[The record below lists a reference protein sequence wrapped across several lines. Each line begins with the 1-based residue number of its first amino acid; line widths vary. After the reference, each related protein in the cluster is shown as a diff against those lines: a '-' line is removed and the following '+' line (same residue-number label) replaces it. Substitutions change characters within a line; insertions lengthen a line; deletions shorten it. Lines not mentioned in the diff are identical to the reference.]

1 MRNAKR
7 YLAVLLGHEGNVV
20 WLIFLQLPQA
30 DWKAHKQICNA
41 IASLGS
47 DAGDKAELTGGLPRT
62 ASDDFQTVNETCQQ
76 NFQTE
81 LKLLQSHMKRNL
93 TFEEQK
99 ILVWQPRCM
108 GCSRTE
114 RLIRIEGA
122 DGKAIKPCDV
132 CKATFCCCEEHWDI
146 VRDKH
151 VNEPVWDVPGNL
163 SQCQI
168 NRQICGDILFAN
180 IMVDSHTHEPNG
192 VSLVSQWR
200 PERHLSKWEPLKTGD
215 KCWEEEFNA
224 SLQKEVVASLG
235 PVPPGSFLRSATQGL
250 SMPMT
255 ILYALQQLKPL
266 GRKEEFI
273 TRHGPRAERRFLGI
287 WTGKQSLTIHLLG
300 AREMEI
306 LHAPRNCIKD
316 QKQCTFEVHAMSYHK
331 YIEKQGARYTNP
343 DLAVAFNFGASSYA
357 SSWAETMEVLVRKA
371 VATVFTSQ
379 NRDEAEAESQL
390 LRVAGASLVLV
401 LGPVRNPWGGLQLLP
416 EPNKVTGFYANNGCL
431 AGGFCD

>member
-1 MRNAKR
+1 
-7 YLAVLLGHEGNVV
+7 
-20 WLIFLQLPQA
+20 
-30 DWKAHKQICNA
+30 
-41 IASLGS
+41 
-47 DAGDKAELTGGLPRT
+47 
-62 ASDDFQTVNETCQQ
+62 
-76 NFQTE
+76 
-81 LKLLQSHMKRNL
+81 
-93 TFEEQK
+93 
-99 ILVWQPRCM
+99 
-108 GCSRTE
+108 
-114 RLIRIEGA
+114 
-122 DGKAIKPCDV
+122 
-132 CKATFCCCEEHWDI
+132 
-146 VRDKH
+146 
-151 VNEPVWDVPGNL
+151 
-163 SQCQI
+163 
-168 NRQICGDILFAN
+168 
-180 IMVDSHTHEPNG
+180 MVDSHTHEPNG

-306 LHAPRNCIKD
+306 LHAPRFEEILHRLPQLKDLHVRGPASAPFLRTLPSWTPLIGPEAIDADPHRDHAPPCPNCIKD

-343 DLAVAFNFGASSYA
+343 DLAVAFNSGASSYA